1 MTLRQGSGQDAW
13 DDEVLGF
20 WFGLEPEQ
28 WWKADPALDEQIR
41 ERFGNL
47 RADKRQLPAESFLD
61 DARTALAA
69 VVLFDQFPRNMFRGL
84 AEQFSTD
91 PLALAVAWQ
100 AVQRGLD
107 EQLSKTERGFLYMP
121 FQHSENLDDQRQ
133 SLLLFTALGDDD
145 LLSFASKHHDI
156 IAKFARFPH
165 RNAVL
170 GRQPREA
177 ETKAGDV
184 VPW

>member
-1 MTLRQGSGQDAW
+1 MSDW
-13 DDEVLGF
+13 VDEVLGF
-20 WFGLEPEQ
+20 WFGLEPEH
-28 WWKADPALDEQIR
+28 WWKADPALDDDIR
-41 ERFGNL
+41 ERFREL
-47 RADKRQLPAESFLD
+47 REEKRQLPVESFLG
-61 DARTALAA
+61 DAWTALAA

-84 AEQFSTD
+84 AEQFATD

-100 AVQRGLD
+100 AVQRSLD
-107 EQLSKTERGFLYMP
+107 EQLSTAERGVLYMP

-133 SLLLFTALGDDD
+133 SLLLFTALGDDS
-145 LLSFASKHHDI
+145 LLGYATKHHDI

-165 RNAVL
+165 RNAIL

-177 ETKAGDV
+177 ELKAGAV

>member
-1 MTLRQGSGQDAW
+1 MV
-13 DDEVLGF
+13 E
-20 WFGLEPEQ
+20 
-28 WWKADPALDEQIR
+28 ADPALDEQIR
-41 ERFGNL
+41 ERFGKL
-47 RADKRQLPAESFLD
+47 RDDKRQLPAESFLG

-107 EQLSKTERGFLYMP
+107 EQLTKAERGILYMP
-121 FQHSENLDDQRQ
+121 FQHSEDVDDQRQ
-133 SLLLFTALGDDD
+133 SLLLFTALGDDY
-145 LLSFASKHHDI
+145 LLGYAQKHHDI
-156 IAKFARFPH
+156 IARFGRFPH
-165 RNAVL
+165 RNAIL

-177 ETKAGDV
+177 EIEAGDV
-184 VPW
+184 FPW

>member
-1 MTLRQGSGQDAW
+1 MTLRQGSGQDQW
-13 DDEVLGF
+13 VYEVLEF
-20 WFGLEPEQ
+20 WFGLEAEQ
-28 WWKADPALDEQIR
+28 YWKADPALDEQIR
-41 ERFGNL
+41 ERLHKL
-47 RADKRQLPAESFLD
+47 RDDKRQLPAESFLG
-61 DARTALAA
+61 DARMALAA

-84 AEQFSTD
+84 AEQFATD

-107 EQLSKTERGFLYMP
+107 EQLSKAERGVLYMP

-145 LLSFASKHHDI
+145 LLGYARKHHDI
-156 IAKFARFPH
+156 VAKFARFPH
-165 RNAVL
+165 RNATL

-177 ETKAGDV
+177 ELKAGDV

>member
-1 MTLRQGSGQDAW
+1 MSDW
-13 DDEVLGF
+13 VDDVTGF

-28 WWKADPALDEQIR
+28 WWKADPALDDQIR
-41 ERFGNL
+41 DRFAAL
-47 RADKRQLPAESFLD
+47 RDGKRQLPAESFLGD
-61 DARTALAA
+61 PRTALAA
-69 VVLFDQFPRNMFRGL
+69 VVLFDQFPRNMYRRL

-107 EQLSKTERGFLYMP
+107 EQLSKAERGILYMP

-133 SLLLFTALGDDD
+133 SLLLFTALGDEY
-145 LLSFASKHHDI
+145 LLGYAKKHHDI
-156 IAKFARFPH
+156 VAKFGRFPH
-165 RNAVL
+165 RNSIL

-177 ETKAGDV
+177 EIKAGDV

>member
-1 MTLRQGSGQDAW
+1 MTTEPAW
-13 DDEVLGF
+13 VEDVLGF

-28 WWKADPALDEQIR
+28 WWKQDPALDEQIR
-41 ERFGNL
+41 ERFRKL
-47 RADKRQLPAESFLD
+47 RDEKRQLPAESFLG
-61 DARTALAA
+61 DARSALAA

-91 PLALAVAWQ
+91 PLALAIAWQ

-107 EQLSKTERGFLYMP
+107 EQLSKSERGVLYMP
-121 FQHSENLDDQRQ
+121 FQHSEKIDDQRQ
-133 SLLLFTALGDDD
+133 SLLLFTALGDDHQ
-145 LLSFASKHHDI
+145 LGFANRHHDI
-156 IAKFARFPH
+156 IARFGRFPH
-165 RNAVL
+165 RNAIL

-177 ETKAGDV
+177 EIKAGDV

>member
-1 MTLRQGSGQDAW
+1 MTPGQGPGQAEW
-13 DDEVLGF
+13 VDEVLDF
-20 WFGLEPEQ
+20 WFGLDPEQ
-28 WWKADPALDEQIR
+28 WWTTDPALDEQIR
-41 ERFGNL
+41 QRFATL
-47 RADKRQLPAESFLD
+47 REDQRQLPAESFLG

-84 AEQFSTD
+84 AEQYSTD

-107 EQLSKTERGFLYMP
+107 EQLGKAERGIVYMP
-121 FQHSENLDDQRQ
+121 FQHSEDIDDQRQ
-133 SLLLFTALGDDD
+133 SLLLFTGLGDEQQ
-145 LLSFASKHHDI
+145 LGYASKHHDI
-156 IAKFARFPH
+156 IARFGRFPH
-165 RNAVL
+165 RNRIL

-177 ETKAGDV
+177 EIKAGET

>member
-1 MTLRQGSGQDAW
+1 MTHPRGSGQDSW
-13 DDEVLGF
+13 VDDVLGF

-28 WWKADPALDEQIR
+28 WWKGDPVLDERIR
-41 ERFGNL
+41 ERFGKL
-47 RADKRQLPAESFLD
+47 REEQRQLPAESFLG

-91 PLALAVAWQ
+91 PLALAVALQ

-107 EQLSKTERGFLYMP
+107 GQLSAGERGVLYMP
-121 FQHSENLDDQRQ
+121 FQHSEDIDDQRQ
-133 SLLLFTALGDDD
+133 SLLLFTALGDDY
-145 LLSFASKHHDI
+145 LLGYARKHHDVV
-156 IAKFARFPH
+156 AKFGRFPH
-165 RNAVL
+165 RNSIL

-177 ETKAGDV
+177 ELKAGDV
-184 VPW
+184 KPW